1 MVEPENISG
10 TGKMLGRRLSENELD
25 WILILSNVIFV
36 VAFVQIRQIRLTF
49 SYRQSC
55 VSYSLVGA
63 NYVSFGTL
71 IPMS

>member
-1 MVEPENISG
+1 MEPENISG

-36 VAFVQIRQIRLTF
+36 VVLVQIRLTF
-49 SYRQSC
+49 SNRHRC